1 MENSYVLRI
10 RENNTIN
17 FKFCGYSE
25 CEPLHSFGPASRP
38 VYIIHVI
45 LEGKGVYTV
54 DNKQYF
60 LEKGQ
65 GFLIEPNVVTFYQ
78 ANSETPWRYCWVAFD
93 GEDVKKYLKKSGL
106 TDKNP
111 IFKIDKLD
119 ELHSLI
125 KNMLSNREGDIVD
138 ELKLQS
144 LFYQFF
150 SIIVDNCKVEVFND
164 LTPNNIYINKILE
177 YISDN
182 YWKGINVNSIVDY
195 VGLNRSYVSTMFQK
209 QMGITLKNY
218 LTIFRL
224 SRANELLDITDD
236 TVEEI
241 ANHCGYDDPLIF
253 SKAYKKRYGMTP
265 TQHRKLDREKA
276 SKDLHRFKE
285 EFSTI

>member
-1 MENSYVLRI
+1 MENSYVLRV
-10 RENNTIN
+10 REKNTIN

-65 GFLIEPNVVTFYQ
+65 GFLIEPNIVTFYQ
-78 ANSETPWRYCWVAFD
+78 ANSEKPWSYCWVAFD
-93 GEDVKKYLKKSGL
+93 GDDVKKYLQKSGL
-106 TDKNP
+106 TDKKP

-119 ELHSLI
+119 ELYSLI
-125 KNMLSNREGDIVD
+125 KSMLSNREGDIVD
-138 ELKLQS
+138 ELKVQS

-150 SIIVDNCKVEVFND
+150 SIIVDNCQVEEFDD

-177 YISDN
+177 YINDN

-195 VGLNRSYVSTMFQK
+195 IGMNRSYLSTMFQK

-224 SRANELLDITDD
+224 SRANELLDMTDD

-241 ANHCGYDDPLIF
+241 AYHCGYDDPLIF

-276 SKDLHRFKE
+276 SQDLHRFKE
-285 EFSTI
+285 EFSNL